1 MSSCITNY
9 NITFRH
15 PNIEKLKKILDK
27 QFNQD
32 YVYVLDRPKK
42 KKGDKLFISKISV
55 VAEETEVFSFTDLLS
70 EAQESDCLLELGGT
84 FQDPSGKGYLDSF
97 GLKDYTEIN

>member
-1 MSSCITNY
+1 MKEVPKGLQYIGSCCCWAKRSKCCT
-9 NITFRH
+9 
-15 PNIEKLKKILDK
+15 K
-27 QFNQD
+27 Q
-32 YVYVLDRPKK
+32 LPIPKK
-42 KKGDKLFISKISV
+42 KKGDKLFTSKISV